1 MYNGFIVEDSMR
13 NNKLYDGNT
22 YKFGITI
29 NRENYIVKT
38 AKDNISS
45 LYSEYIASNFI
56 RLIGV
61 PCQEVY
67 LGYYKKNLVVIIKDF
82 TNKNMTLK
90 SYKSTSQS
98 SEDTDITTKE
108 YTYEDVLDLI
118 SKHTKMTDSNKYK
131 AKVRFWDMFIMDAI
145 LGNRDRHRGNWGYL
159 KCKNEY
165 LPAPLYDNGASLF
178 PDFDIKA
185 QEYKQSLLNGK
196 EYVFIEQRVEKFP
209 ASLFQ
214 MKRNDGNLKRTNYY
228 EILSDLRV
236 NKILAQEV
244 KYIRDK
250 IGFNQ
255 IYETIFRVVY
265 SIKDFLPEYYARFY
279 IIIVCVRYLHM
290 IERNSIKTSYQIAV
304 RRVNNE
310 SRA

>member
-1 MYNGFIVEDSMR
+1 MYNGFIVDDTMR
-13 NNKLYDGNT
+13 NNKSYDGNT
-22 YKFGITI
+22 YKFGITFE
-29 NRENYIVKT
+29 NDNYIVKT

-56 RLIGV
+56 RGIGI

-67 LGYYKKNLVVIIKDF
+67 LGYYKKCLVVIIKDF
-82 TNKNMTLK
+82 TTKGSVLR

-108 YTYEDVLDLI
+108 YTYDDVLYLI
-118 SKHTKMTDSNKYK
+118 GKHTKMSDKNKQK

-159 KCKNEY
+159 KTKNDYE
-165 LPAPLYDNGASLF
+165 PSPLYDNGASLF
-178 PDFDIKA
+178 PDFDVKA
-185 QEYKQSLLNGK
+185 QEYKQAVVNGK
-196 EYVFIEQRVEKFP
+196 EYLFIEQRAEKFS
-209 ASLFQ
+209 ASLFK
-214 MKRNDGNLKRTNYY
+214 MKREDGSLKRTNYY

-244 KYIRDK
+244 KAIKTK
-250 IGFNQ
+250 IGFNRV
-255 IYETIFRVVY
+255 YEIIFRVVY
-265 SIKDFLPEYYARFY
+265 SIKDLLPEYYGRFY

-290 IERNSIKTSYQIAV
+290 IERRTIKTAYQLTV
-304 RRVNNE
+304 RRINNE
-310 SRA
+310 SRK